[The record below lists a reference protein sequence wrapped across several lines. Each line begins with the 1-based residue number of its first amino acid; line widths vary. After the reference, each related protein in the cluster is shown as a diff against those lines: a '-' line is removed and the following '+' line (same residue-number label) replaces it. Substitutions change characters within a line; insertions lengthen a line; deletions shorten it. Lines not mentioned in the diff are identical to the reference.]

1 MVHSQLESRLRDAVA
16 QVLPDTAP
24 SPLLV
29 RICTDTRFGDFQTN
43 SLIGIAENLKMQPRL
58 LAEQVK
64 AQLKV
69 EDLCEAVEVAGRG
82 FLNFRLKWS
91 AIDALLQTAIRGDHL
106 FFQAVTHPRRF
117 VVDFSSPNAAKP
129 MHIGHIRSTGIGDC
143 IQRLLRFLGHEVIT
157 DNHVGDWGTQ
167 FGMLLLGWRT
177 ILNRDAYTRNPLAEL
192 ERIYKEISPQCDPDK
207 KEAYKPQAAD
217 AARSELVKLQ
227 AGDPE
232 NTAIWRE
239 IVQVS
244 LDYFET
250 LYNRLGVRFDH
261 VLGESFYNSE
271 LQRIVNEFV
280 ARGLARESQGAIAI
294 FSDQTLPPQSDP
306 YFVNRDGS
314 WQPDPAIIRKSDGG
328 FNYMTTDLATIEYR
342 VKTWAPDEIVYV
354 VDDRQSPHFRKL
366 FIAYKRWQPEAA
378 KTTTLRHVGF
388 GKILKNGVPIQT
400 RDGKTPKLAST
411 LDESEEH
418 AFAVVTQ
425 LRPELDETS
434 RKEIARVVGL
444 GAVKYQDLLPNRIS
458 DYEFDEEKMLALTG
472 NTSVYLQYQ
481 YTRAAKIVRDSGVN
495 TQDLADSV
503 VHINE
508 PAEKDLARQLLSFG
522 LTLETAASDYRPNLI
537 CNYLYELAGLFSKFY
552 TKCPVLKA
560 SGPER
565 MSRVVLCELSARV
578 LRKGLEILGIETTE
592 AM

>member
-16 QVLPDTAP
+16 QVLPDAT
-24 SPLLV
+24 STPLLV

-43 SLIGIAENLKMQPRL
+43 SLIGIAETRKLQPRQ
-58 LAEQVK
+58 LADQVK
-64 AQLKV
+64 AHIKAD
-69 EDLCEAVEVAGRG
+69 DLCDAVEVAGRG
-82 FLNFRLKWS
+82 FLNFRLKSS
-91 AIDALLQTAIRGDHL
+91 AIDSLLQTAIRGDHL
-106 FFQAVTHPRRF
+106 FFQPVTHPRRF

-177 ILNRDAYTRNPLAEL
+177 ILDQDAYRLDPLAEL
-192 ERIYKEISPQCDPDK
+192 ERIYKEISPQCDPEK
-207 KEAYKPQAAD
+207 KDAYKPESAD
-217 AARSELVKLQ
+217 AARAELVKLQ

-232 NTAIWRE
+232 NTAIWRQ

-250 LYNRLGVRFDH
+250 LYKRLGVRFDH
-261 VLGESFYNSE
+261 VLGESFYNPE
-271 LQRIVNEFV
+271 LHRVVQDFQ

-294 FSDQTLPPQSDP
+294 FSDETLPPQSDP
-306 YFVNRDGS
+306 YFVNRDGE

-342 VKTWAPDEIVYV
+342 VKTWAPQEIVYV

-366 FIAYKRWQPEAA
+366 FIAYTRWQPDAA
-378 KTTTLRHVGF
+378 KATTLRHVGF
-388 GKILKNGVPIQT
+388 GKILKNGVPIKT
-400 RDGKTPKLAST
+400 RDGKTPKLATT
-411 LDESEEH
+411 LDESEER

-425 LRPELDETS
+425 LRPELDEPA

-481 YTRAAKIVRDSGVN
+481 YTRAAKIVRDSGV
-495 TQDLADSV
+495 TSQELAASAV
-503 VHINE
+503 LITE
-508 PAEKDLARQLLSFG
+508 PAEKDLSRQLLSFG
-522 LTLETAASDYRPNLI
+522 LTLDAAANDYRPNLL

-560 SGPER
+560 SGNER
-565 MSRVVLCELSARV
+565 ITRVVLCELSARV

-592 AM
+592 TM